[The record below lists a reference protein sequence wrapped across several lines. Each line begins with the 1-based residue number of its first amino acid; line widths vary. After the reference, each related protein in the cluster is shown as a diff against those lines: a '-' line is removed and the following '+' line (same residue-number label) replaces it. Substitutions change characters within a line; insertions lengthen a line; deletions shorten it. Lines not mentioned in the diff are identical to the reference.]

1 MSKEKKKRNK
11 KKEPTIEMCCSEA
24 FGEELDDATSLE
36 CYNCCC
42 FDCGELDLAE
52 FNGKINFSL
61 ESLCCEFSSDC
72 SKNEKIPRRKEKSKK
87 KIRAIKSPIRAELSE
102 SICQQFA
109 GRTEKPVQCKTTE
122 KSSIPMPAKN
132 FNSETI
138 SDTIKHSSRSL
149 STSDLPSAFKGSS
162 SLRLKKPRNKT
173 STKLCNSLRVET
185 TTPQFRNLC
194 SRIKSSSLSNLIPMS
209 QTDAVKGLL
218 NLSEHDRRILD
229 RMSMKNLKELAQVE
243 QAIQARK
250 FWEGEKI
257 ERNKVRNEEQRKYLE
272 MVHEKRRQEYL
283 ELLRRKKLIE
293 EREKKYCVKIQNDI
307 EARTLKAEN
316 LLRNIEME
324 REMLECRRKQRDLQK
339 IEQIHTNCAES
350 QLDDQIRREQLNE
363 RLEEKIHKAESI
375 RVKNMDS
382 HRIRV
387 QTDNQIHQ
395 QIHAQKYD
403 QTMREEILKRE
414 MLRQKMNERESKF
427 QKFHKQK
434 EKVLES
440 SKTQAKTS
448 ALLRE
453 LVRRSFGPFK
463 VPPIDSNSRG
473 NENGRF
479 STCSYTSHVS
489 HIHLN

>member
-1 MSKEKKKRNK
+1 MSKGKKIRNENT
-11 KKEPTIEMCCSEA
+11 EPLVEYCCSEI
-24 FGEELDDATSLE
+24 FNEKVHDATSLE

-42 FDCGELDLAE
+42 FDCGEIDLAE

-61 ESLCCEFSSDC
+61 EEFFCEFGSDC
-72 SKNEKIPRRKEKSKK
+72 PQNEEKVSRRKEKRKK
-87 KIRAIKSPIRAELSE
+87 KSTVKKSSHHSELTDS
-102 SICQQFA
+102 SFQQFA
-109 GRTEKPVQCKTTE
+109 DEKEEPFRFKTVETSMPI
-122 KSSIPMPAKN
+122 SSKN
-132 FNSETI
+132 FNFETI
-138 SDTIKHSSRSL
+138 SDKIEQSNRSL
-149 STSDLPSAFKGSS
+149 STNDIPSAFKGSTNI
-162 SLRLKKPRNKT
+162 RLKKPRNKM
-173 STKLCNSLRVET
+173 SKKLCNSLRISEK
-185 TTPQFRNLC
+185 PPPLQNFC
-194 SRIKSSSLSNLIPMS
+194 SRIKSSSLSNLIPITQS
-209 QTDAVKGLL
+209 DAVKGLL
-218 NLSEHDRRILD
+218 NLSEHDKRILD

-250 FWEGEKI
+250 FWEGEKM
-257 ERNKVRNEEQRKYLE
+257 EREKIKNEEQRKYLE
-272 MVHEKRRQEYL
+272 LVHEKRRREYS
-283 ELLRRKKLIE
+283 ELMRRKKLIE
-293 EREKKYCVKIQNDI
+293 DREKKYCVRIQNDI

-324 REMLECRRKQRDLQK
+324 REMLECRRRQRDLQK
-339 IEQIHTNCAES
+339 IEQIQTNCAES
-350 QLDDQIRREQLNE
+350 QLDDQMRREQLNE
-363 RLEEKIHKAESI
+363 RLEEKIQKAESI
-375 RVKNMDS
+375 RVKNLDS

-403 QTMREEILKRE
+403 QTMRDEILKRE
-414 MLRQKMNERESKF
+414 MIRQRINERESKF

-453 LVRRSFGPFK
+453 LVRRSFGSFK
-463 VPPIDSNSRG
+463 PPADVTNRG